1 MATPT
6 VPNATGVFA
15 TLGYNYTNP
24 NGAVVPYS
32 NTTLTHIQTV
42 PPVIKSWQARD
53 IASNSVDGYVQNPIS
68 GYVHNI
74 SDAANTILAKTPIVS
89 TTGADFSSILTSIN
103 FLSFGALDATQNAQ
117 TFLEH
122 TDRLCNVRQQS
133 DDANVK
139 INGTDFPYYQTAT
152 SLGKSAS
159 YILYQ
164 TDGVANTAAVMGS
177 FTSILDRT
185 QLSQISSTI
194 VTDSAAIV
202 ASLTYVPSEISGYY
216 TSSLSPTIV
225 TKYTRDF
232 SNAVTYMTT
241 HETADKTFYKNLK
254 DMMAKY
260 NSTKQYVNMGDSES
274 YLINNFIGTPKLIS
288 RVNS

>member
-42 PPVIKSWQARD
+42 PPVIKSWQAQD

-89 TTGADFSSILTSIN
+89 TTGADFSSILTNIN

-202 ASLTYVPSEISGYY
+202 ASLTYVPSEIGGYY

-225 TKYTRDF
+225 TKYTQDF

>member
-1 MATPT
+1 
-6 VPNATGVFA
+6 
-15 TLGYNYTNP
+15 
-24 NGAVVPYS
+24 
-32 NTTLTHIQTV
+32 
-42 PPVIKSWQARD
+42 
-53 IASNSVDGYVQNPIS
+53 
-68 GYVHNI
+68 
-74 SDAANTILAKTPIVS
+74 
-89 TTGADFSSILTSIN
+89 
-103 FLSFGALDATQNAQ
+103 
-117 TFLEH
+117 
-122 TDRLCNVRQQS
+122 
-133 DDANVK
+133 
-139 INGTDFPYYQTAT
+139 
-152 SLGKSAS
+152 
-159 YILYQ
+159 
-164 TDGVANTAAVMGS
+164 MGS

-202 ASLTYVPSEISGYY
+202 ASLTYIPSEISGYY

-225 TKYTRDF
+225 MKYTQDF
-232 SNAVTYMTT
+232 SNAVNFMTS

>member
-1 MATPT
+1 M
-6 VPNATGVFA
+6 
-15 TLGYNYTNP
+15 
-24 NGAVVPYS
+24 
-32 NTTLTHIQTV
+32 
-42 PPVIKSWQARD
+42 
-53 IASNSVDGYVQNPIS
+53 
-68 GYVHNI
+68 HNI
-74 SDAANTILAKTPIVS
+74 SDAVNTILAKTPIVS
-89 TTGADFSSILTSIN
+89 TTGANFSGILTSIN
-103 FLSFGALDATQNAQ
+103 FLSLGVLDATQNAQ

-133 DDANVK
+133 DDSNVK

-202 ASLTYVPSEISGYY
+202 ASLTYIPSEISGYY

-225 TKYTRDF
+225 MKYTQDF
-232 SNAVTYMTT
+232 SNAVNFMTS

>member
-42 PPVIKSWQARD
+42 PPVIKSWQAQD

-103 FLSFGALDATQNAQ
+103 FLSFGALNATQNSQ

>member
-42 PPVIKSWQARD
+42 PPVIKSWQAQD

-89 TTGADFSSILTSIN
+89 TTGADFSSILTNIN

-202 ASLTYVPSEISGYY
+202 ASLTYVPSEIGGYY

-225 TKYTRDF
+225 TKYTQDF
-232 SNAVTYMTT
+232 SNAVTFMTT